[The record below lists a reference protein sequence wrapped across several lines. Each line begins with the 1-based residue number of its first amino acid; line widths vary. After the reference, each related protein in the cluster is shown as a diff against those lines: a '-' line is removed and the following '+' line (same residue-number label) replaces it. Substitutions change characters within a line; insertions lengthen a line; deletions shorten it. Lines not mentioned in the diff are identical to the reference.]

1 MSEQVWKDMFDVNL
15 TGVFN
20 TVRASLPSMVERGEG
35 GSVVLTSSTA
45 GLLGYLNTAHCTA
58 AKHGVIGLLKVLAQE
73 LGRTISGSTSGSASG
88 STRSVR
94 PR

>member
-45 GLLGYLNTAHCTA
+45 GLLGYL
-58 AKHGVIGLLKVLAQE
+58 KHGALHCSEARAL
-73 LGRTISGSTSGSASG
+73 SAC
-88 STRSVR
+88 
-94 PR
+94 